1 MNAQRYTARFRD
13 PHGME
18 ITGEVSYDR
27 GVTWQPDFTMTY
39 QRVE

>member
-1 MNAQRYTARFRD
+1 VL
-13 PHGME
+13 PSKVME
-18 ITGEVSYDR
+18 ATGEISYNN